1 MSTLFD
7 TKYWYPSPDSN
18 GEHTPFERAASTN
31 CARGVLITMTEN
43 YKKSDETT
51 LSNFQARYGE
61 AVTDNIFPVNEF
73 IENILSRKTVRRFK
87 DKKIDPALL
96 EKLIAC
102 AQSAPTSSMIQPWSI
117 IVIKNKI
124 QKLKF
129 FQGDNINHTGL
140 LISPSLGTP
149 ADPKNFNAIMECDIF
164 IIWLVDCSLMDKI
177 FTDDLLSKSHP
188 ELDTLRKSAYESAR
202 NSSFEI
208 RSICDAVIA
217 AQTFCLAAESMGLG
231 TMYCG
236 SVKTIDLKE
245 TFNIPDHAMPLFGI
259 CLGYPEEEPNPITG
273 LVNTVKPRL
282 PQRFMVHN
290 ETYQSKDFNDVK
302 SYNKLLELF
311 YKKQQLSLDWF
322 YRVIART
329 QISCTTEKYRELIDK
344 YGFKF
349 K

>member
-1 MSTLFD
+1 
-7 TKYWYPSPDSN
+7 
-18 GEHTPFERAASTN
+18 
-31 CARGVLITMTEN
+31 MTEN
-43 YKKSDETT
+43 YKKFDETT

-61 AVTDNIFPVNEF
+61 AIPDNTFPVNEF
-73 IENILSRKTVRRFK
+73 IENILARKTVRKFL
-87 DKKIDPALL
+87 DKQIDPKLF

-117 IVIKNKI
+117 IVLKDKK
-124 QKLKF
+124 QKFKF
-129 FQGDNINHTGL
+129 FQSDNINHTGL
-140 LISPSLGTP
+140 LTSPSLKEP
-149 ADPKNFNAIMECDIF
+149 ADPENFSAITGCDIF

-177 FTDDLLSKSHP
+177 FTDESLTISHP
-188 ELDTLRKSAYESAR
+188 ELETLRKSAYESAR

-236 SVKTIDLKE
+236 SIKTMDLK
-245 TFNIPDHAMPLFGI
+245 TKFNIPDHAMPLFGI
-259 CLGYPEEEPNPITG
+259 CVGYPDTG
-273 LVNTVKPRL
+273 LNNTVKPRL
-282 PQRFMVHN
+282 PQRFIVHN

-302 SYNKLLELF
+302 LYNKLLELF
-311 YKKQQLSLDWF
+311 YKTHQLSRDWF
-322 YRVIART
+322 YRIIART
-329 QISCTTEKYRELIDK
+329 QISQTSEKYRELIDK